1 MSSSVHAGN
10 NWEKGILILGK
21 GPMQGVD
28 DTTLTAKKKNALFI
42 LATNTKNFKFALW

>member
-1 MSSSVHAGN
+1 MSSSVYADN

-28 DTTLTAKKKNALFI
+28 DTTLTAKKKKKMLCSF
-42 LATNTKNFKFALW
+42 

>member
-28 DTTLTAKKKNALFI
+28 DTTLTAKKECSVHFSDQHKKL
-42 LATNTKNFKFALW
+42 

>member
-1 MSSSVHAGN
+1 MSSSVYADN

-28 DTTLTAKKKNALFI
+28 DTTLTAKKKKCSVHFSDQHKKL
-42 LATNTKNFKFALW
+42 